1 MSSDNLP
8 SLSQLPPHLTKTY
21 TYNPILA
28 SSWVT
33 KIETSVLVRRA
44 FIVPGIRLQLMLTWD
59 NVPVEVNTLV
69 GVKIQGL
76 ENRVGVMP
84 TKTTE
89 LAGLTCDGFLK
100 K

>member
-1 MSSDNLP
+1 
-8 SLSQLPPHLTKTY
+8 
-21 TYNPILA
+21 
-28 SSWVT
+28 
-33 KIETSVLVRRA
+33 
-44 FIVPGIRLQLMLTWD
+44 MLTWD

-76 ENRVGVMP
+76 ENGVGVMP

-89 LAGLTCDGFLK
+89 LAGLTCDGVLK

>member
-1 MSSDNLP
+1 
-8 SLSQLPPHLTKTY
+8 
-21 TYNPILA
+21 
-28 SSWVT
+28 
-33 KIETSVLVRRA
+33 
-44 FIVPGIRLQLMLTWD
+44 MLTWD

-76 ENRVGVMP
+76 ENGVGVMP